1 MDTGR
6 SSPRTPELSAF
17 SGSPPVSQRPSGVMP
32 IGTTSW
38 PASRRAFITA
48 RADCK
53 DTSCSPE
60 RPPNRT
66 PTRPPPAY
74 TPNYLAKQGTLCHT
88 GRVEWL
94 SQARRGV
101 IELCVL
107 ALIARAPQYGYQLA
121 TALADLGKPL
131 AASEGTLY
139 PLLRRLQRDG
149 LVEATW
155 Q

>member
-1 MDTGR
+1 M
-6 SSPRTPELSAF
+6 
-17 SGSPPVSQRPSGVMP
+17 
-32 IGTTSW
+32 
-38 PASRRAFITA
+38 
-48 RADCK
+48 
-53 DTSCSPE
+53 
-60 RPPNRT
+60 
-66 PTRPPPAY
+66 
-74 TPNYLAKQGTLCHT
+74 
-88 GRVEWL
+88 EWL

-155 Q
+155 QESRDGPPRKYYHLSPDGERLLQSQLVEWDELTHAITRLRAQGRDHGDG